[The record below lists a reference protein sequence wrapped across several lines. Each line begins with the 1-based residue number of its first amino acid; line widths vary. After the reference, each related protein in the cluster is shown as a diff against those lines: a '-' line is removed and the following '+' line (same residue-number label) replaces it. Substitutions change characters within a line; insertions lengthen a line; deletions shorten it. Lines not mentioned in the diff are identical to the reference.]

1 MKSTKKYHRG
11 GNMPTPP
18 GQVPHSPIGRGNRPR
33 NLREQVVGISP
44 EEAALRK
51 RIQQARRMESEQRKR
66 LRSQPMPMPIQQ
78 PRPIRGAVPVQA
90 TPQPMPTQRQQPVA
104 RRTPLRPE
112 STTVVPPSGR
122 RSTGTPKPQ
131 PRISPIEQAKQNS
144 ELLKR
149 LAQGNLGTS
158 RTKASAK
165 RSTGTPRP
173 VGRGRVRRRA
183 G

>member
-1 MKSTKKYHRG
+1 MKPTKKYHRG

-18 GQVPHSPIGRGNRPR
+18 GQVPHSPVASPRGRPLVPPRGRGPRVSVDPRPR
-33 NLREQVVGISP
+33 SRV
-44 EEAALRK
+44 
-51 RIQQARRMESEQRKR
+51 
-66 LRSQPMPMPIQQ
+66 MPGLGKPGGPTPFPNPIQQ
-78 PRPIRGAVPVQA
+78 PRPVRGAVPVQT
-90 TPQPMPTQRQQPVA
+90 TPQPMPTQRQQPIA

-112 STTVVPPSGR
+112 STTVVPPSAR
-122 RSTGTPKPQ
+122 RSTGTPKPR
-131 PRISPIEQAKQNS
+131 PRISPIEQAKKNS

-158 RTKASAK
+158 RKKASAK

-183 G
+183 R